1 MIRTEG
7 QGLSKISG
15 YKPNR
20 KTKNKI
26 TRRIKLKTRGHNKEM

>member
-1 MIRTEG
+1 MLRTEG
-7 QGLSKISG
+7 QRLSKISG

-26 TRRIKLKTRGHNKEM
+26 ARKIKLKPKGHNKEM